1 MSSIKTAIVILN
13 WNGEGFLK
21 KFLPGVI
28 QYSKSIAT
36 VFVADNASNDG
47 SIAYLNSLG
56 EDVKIIQFDDNYGF
70 TGGYNRALKQID
82 AEYFVLLNSDVE
94 VSSGWI
100 QPIIDLMDNNKEVG
114 ICQPKIKGYH
124 QPTHFEYAG
133 ACGGFIDWLGYP
145 FCRGRLFNS
154 IEEDLHQ
161 YKNPIEVFWA
171 TGACMFIRS
180 NLYNKLNGLDEYFF
194 AHMEEIDLC
203 WRAQLIGQKI
213 MVVPSSEVYHVGGG
227 TLPKNN
233 PRKTYYNFRNNLMM
247 LYKNLP
253 GNKLWIVIIIRLVLD
268 GVAGLKFMLDGDLK
282 DTFAVSKAHL
292 DFYKSLINGNV
303 KRDNSS
309 KKIPTTV
316 YQKSILWAYYIKG
329 IRNYQSLK

>member
-1 MSSIKTAIVILN
+1 MSAIKTAIVILN

-28 QYSKSIAT
+28 KHSKSIAT
-36 VFVADNASNDG
+36 VFVADNASSDG

-100 QPIIDLMDNNKEVG
+100 QPIIDLMDNKKEVG

-133 ACGGFIDWLGYP
+133 ASGGFIDWLGYP

-161 YKNPIEVFWA
+161 YENPIEVFWA

-253 GNKLWIVIIIRLVLD
+253 ASKLVFVIVARLILD
-268 GVAGLKFMLDGDLK
+268 GVAGIKFMLDGDFK
-282 DTFAVSKAHL
+282 DTFAVLNAHL

-309 KKIPTTV
+309 KKIPATV

>member
-1 MSSIKTAIVILN
+1 MSAIKTAIVILN

-28 QYSKSIAT
+28 KHSKSIAT
-36 VFVADNASNDG
+36 VFVADNASSDG

-100 QPIIDLMDNNKEVG
+100 QPIIDLMDNKKEVG

-133 ACGGFIDWLGYP
+133 ASGGFIDCLGYP

-161 YKNPIEVFWA
+161 YENPIEVFWA

-253 GNKLWIVIIIRLVLD
+253 ASKLVFVIVARLILD
-268 GVAGLKFMLDGDLK
+268 GVAGIKFMLDGDFK
-282 DTFAVSKAHL
+282 DTFAVLNAHL

-309 KKIPTTV
+309 KKIPATV